1 MKNDSVSFG
10 WRYTS
15 RAAHAGVRQLPA
27 IDSSSAAPV
36 ALVTIEEDALD
47 DAAPPSADALAE
59 AEAPSCVDAHAA
71 SRDATKQDSRGRA
84 DNVGRAMGSA
94 PRKGAT
100 G

>member
-1 MKNDSVSFG
+1 
-10 WRYTS
+10 
-15 RAAHAGVRQLPA
+15 
-27 IDSSSAAPV
+27 
-36 ALVTIEEDALD
+36 LVTIEDDDEDALA
-47 DAAPPSADALAE
+47 DAAPSFAEALADAEPA
-59 AEAPSCVDAHAA
+59 SCVDAHAA